1 MTSLIRGT
9 LFEIMM
15 ASLMILGNH
24 ECTQPNSLV
33 VKWHHKDTKDAKNG
47 AALQPNLEMLG
58 LFPFNLV
65 GVKSSIISLHGGG
78 AIEPS
83 ITAKTDI
90 LLDTTRTL
98 DS

>member
-65 GVKSSIISLHGGG
+65 GVKSSIISLHGG
-78 AIEPS
+78 EQLS
-83 ITAKTDI
+83 HR
-90 LLDTTRTL
+90 LLQRQIFSSTL
-98 DS
+98 QER